1 MTLQLLLFFSLLGY
15 VLRKMG
21 FHLAPAVLGIVLGP
35 MMEVALRSALI
46 LSQGSWMTFI
56 KEPISLSLLVAMVL
70 LYTSKYLIKGAK
82 FIIQKGN
89 S

>member
-1 MTLQLLLFFSLLGY
+1 
-15 VLRKMG
+15 MG

-35 MMEVALRSALI
+35 IMELALRSALI

-56 KEPISLSLLVAMVL
+56 QEPISASLLVALFL
-70 LYTSKYLIKGAK
+70 LLTSKYLLRGFKLFGRR
-82 FIIQKGN
+82 FMQKGK